1 MFFCKD
7 RINPD
12 YFLIFLVKK
21 HSHSLRQR
29 IFWLWLFCL
38 PKVMSVC
45 RFLPSFNTSS
55 YCFLLILF
63 APFRAQ
69 NFIIKQ
75 KVRENRNILGL
86 LYLRLIFLFLL
97 YGICVTKQRI
107 FTFKLLVACLR
118 PVTRPLFTQKW
129 ATFYA

>member
-1 MFFCKD
+1 MLYGKASSYYGF
-7 RINPD
+7 
-12 YFLIFLVKK
+12 
-21 HSHSLRQR
+21 
-29 IFWLWLFCL
+29 FCL

-45 RFLPSFNTSS
+45 RFLPSFNTPS

-63 APFRAQ
+63 CVISSPEFHH
-69 NFIIKQ
+69 KE
-75 KVRENRNILGL
+75 KVRENRNIFGL
-86 LYLRLIFLFLL
+86 LCLMLIFLFLL
-97 YGICVTKQRI
+97 YGICVTKQRM

>member
-1 MFFCKD
+1 MLFCKD

-21 HSHSLRQR
+21 HNHA
-29 IFWLWLFCL
+29 LWQSVFLLWPFCL

-45 RFLPSFNTSS
+45 QFLPSFNTPS

-63 APFRAQ
+63 ASFRAQ

-75 KVRENRNILGL
+75 NVRENCNIFGL
-86 LYLRLIFLFLL
+86 LCLRLIFLFLL
-97 YGICVTKQRI
+97 YGVCVTKQCI

-118 PVTRPLFTQKW
+118 PVTRPLFIQKW
-129 ATFYA
+129 VTFYP

>member
-1 MFFCKD
+1 MLYGKASSYYGF
-7 RINPD
+7 
-12 YFLIFLVKK
+12 
-21 HSHSLRQR
+21 
-29 IFWLWLFCL
+29 FCL

-45 RFLPSFNTSS
+45 QFLPLFNTSS

-63 APFRAQ
+63 APSQVRY
-69 NFIIKQ
+69 FIIKQ
-75 KVRENRNILGL
+75 KVRENRNIFGL
-86 LYLRLIFLFLL
+86 LCLRLIFLFLL

-129 ATFYA
+129 ATFYP

>member
-1 MFFCKD
+1 MLYGKASSYYGF
-7 RINPD
+7 
-12 YFLIFLVKK
+12 
-21 HSHSLRQR
+21 
-29 IFWLWLFCL
+29 FCL

-55 YCFLLILF
+55 YSFLLILF

-69 NFIIKQ
+69 NFIIKK
-75 KVRENRNILGL
+75 KVRENRNIFGL
-86 LYLRLIFLFLL
+86 LCLRLTFSFFL
-97 YGICVTKQRI
+97 YNVCVTKQYT